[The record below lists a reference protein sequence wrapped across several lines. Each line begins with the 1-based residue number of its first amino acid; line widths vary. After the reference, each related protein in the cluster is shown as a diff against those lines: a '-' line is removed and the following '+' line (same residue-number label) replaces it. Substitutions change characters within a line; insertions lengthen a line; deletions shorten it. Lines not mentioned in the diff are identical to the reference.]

1 MIKADKPAVLLLYLF
16 AEMLVQHFPHCVQPN
31 FKLLFNQALLYASAA
46 DIILLI
52 RMIVNHRHE
61 VALVAVGNCL
71 RAQIPTVPVK
81 SQKEEKSDSPVTV

>member
-52 RMIVNHRHE
+52 LMIVKHRHG
-61 VALVAVGNCL
+61 VALLA
-71 RAQIPTVPVK
+71 
-81 SQKEEKSDSPVTV
+81 

>member
-61 VALVAVGNCL
+61 VALVAVARTPC
-71 RAQIPTVPVK
+71 QIPTVPVK
-81 SQKEEKSDSPVTV
+81 SQKEEKSD

>member
-1 MIKADKPAVLLLYLF
+1 MIKAEKPAVLLLYLF

-61 VALVAVGNCL
+61 VALVAV
-71 RAQIPTVPVK
+71 APVPNPYGTGKK
-81 SQKEEKSDSPVTV
+81 SKGRKI